1 MALIRGLAKCQWPK
15 RRLGGGGRACRSEPR
30 VASIREAVL
39 IRLRTYRGKR
49 ACAKP
54 IGIALAFLG
63 QCDDSLSDDV
73 FRNKPTTVAK
83 HLARFFERGTHRP
96 SVIGSEYRVS
106 NTGKGYTH
114 RALSGGSATGLSAT
128 GAWGPLPVVTLDYA
142 LLDMM
147 SVSPRLAFA

>member
-30 VASIREAVL
+30 AASIREAVL

-54 IGIALAFLG
+54 IEIALAFLG
-63 QCDDSLSDDV
+63 QCDDSLCDDV

-96 SVIGSEYRVS
+96 SVSLERAVQEFS
-106 NTGKGYTH
+106 NN
-114 RALSGGSATGLSAT
+114 A
-128 GAWGPLPVVTLDYA
+128 
-142 LLDMM
+142 
-147 SVSPRLAFA
+147 